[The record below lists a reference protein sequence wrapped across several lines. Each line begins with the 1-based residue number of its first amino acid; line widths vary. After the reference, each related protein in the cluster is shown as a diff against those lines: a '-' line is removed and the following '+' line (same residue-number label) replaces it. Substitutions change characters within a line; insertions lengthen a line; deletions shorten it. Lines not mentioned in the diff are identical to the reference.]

1 MAQAEADQ
9 QQESQQQST
18 GDDTGAKS
26 QPKGEQSS
34 AQNGKAPS
42 MGFTILRD
50 AALIFALLTLWG
62 AGDAWSQTSGLVI
75 AEFVALGNA
84 AFIGLILAAIWH
96 EWGHYLGTRFA
107 GGKAKLMAPRG
118 LSLLRFDFD
127 YEEND
132 RRQFH
137 WMTYGGWIAQ
147 WGLVVLLLILIP
159 MDSSNRVA
167 LVSAAVAF
175 AVFANAIEIPVIMES
190 RRGTDPQEALRLHV
204 DRQAFWRCGII
215 GGVTGLF
222 VFALIT

>member
-1 MAQAEADQ
+1 MAEADR
-9 QQESQQQST
+9 
-18 GDDTGAKS
+18 DDPEINETEPNEEAAAPEAEEKNDAK
-26 QPKGEQSS
+26 K
-34 AQNGKAPS
+34 PS
-42 MGFTILRD
+42 LGFAVLRD
-50 AALIFALLTLWG
+50 AALLFALLTLWG

-84 AFIGLILAAIWH
+84 AFIGLILGAIWH
-96 EWGHYLGTRFA
+96 EWGHYIGAQFSGA
-107 GGKAKLMAPRG
+107 KAEMVAPRG
-118 LSLLRFDFD
+118 LSLLRFNFDF
-127 YEEND
+127 EEND

-147 WGLVVLLLILIP
+147 WGLVIVLLILIP

-190 RRGTDPQEALRLHV
+190 RRGTDPQEALRMHIDQSAYV
-204 DRQAFWRCGII
+204 RSGII

-222 VFALIT
+222 CFALIT